1 MIAKSGVL
9 FPAHNFVLSNVSPS
23 MHDTL
28 SFREVEHRQ
37 YERSGKVRTT
47 MSQDRLNSHSIMIME
62 SDITKQLDY
71 SDVVD
76 EFVDAKRSRKR
87 YFQK

>member
-1 MIAKSGVL
+1 M
-9 FPAHNFVLSNVSPS
+9 
-23 MHDTL
+23 
-28 SFREVEHRQ
+28 REVEHQ
-37 YERSGKVRTT
+37 NERSGKLRTT

-71 SDVVD
+71 SDVID
-76 EFVDAKRSRKR
+76 EFANAKSRKR